1 MATQNQRRWVMRM
14 TEQVSAIE
22 TKEDLATFVSEL
34 RQDLLRH
41 PDEWQNLTLDHYL
54 ESLSAWLADMA
65 EDYFESNGARVP
77 ETPSWRAL
85 GEMLLAG
92 KYYE

>member
-1 MATQNQRRWVMRM
+1 MTDRVCAIAT
-14 TEQVSAIE
+14 
-22 TKEDLATFVSEL
+22 KDDLAEFVGEL

-65 EDYFESNGARVP
+65 ADSCRNIGEPMP
-77 ETPSWRAL
+77 ERPSWRTL
-85 GEMLLAG
+85 GEMLLAA

>member
-1 MATQNQRRWVMRM
+1 VRV
-14 TEQVSAIE
+14 TERVSAIE
-22 TKEDLATFVSEL
+22 TKDDLATFVGEL

-54 ESLSAWLADMA
+54 ESLSAWLSDMA
-65 EDYFESNGARVP
+65 DDYFHLNGERMPES
-77 ETPSWRAL
+77 PSWRAL
-85 GEMLLAG
+85 GEMLLAA

>member
-1 MATQNQRRWVMRM
+1 MVRV
-14 TEQVSAIE
+14 TERVRAIE
-22 TKEDLATFVSEL
+22 TKDDLAAFVGEL
-34 RQDLLRH
+34 RQDLLGH

-65 EDYFESNGARVP
+65 DSYFRTNGEPIP
-77 ETPSWRAL
+77 EGPSWRAL
-85 GEMLLAG
+85 AEMLLAA

>member
-1 MATQNQRRWVMRM
+1 VVRV
-14 TEQVSAIE
+14 TERVCTIE
-22 TKEDLATFVSEL
+22 TRDDLATFVGEL

-54 ESLSAWLADMA
+54 ESLSAWLAEMA
-65 EDYFESNGARVP
+65 EDDARPGGDQMP

-85 GEMLLAG
+85 GEMLLAA